1 MGSKLGI
8 ILSLFFAIFVF
19 IFSADLITLQ
29 ANYSNL
35 ETIANTVGEMFS
47 KEGGA
52 AFRKINE
59 YLKHQKGVELILEN
73 TTFKYGEFK
82 EVTEDTNIFIYPP
95 YQFKAVDALIT
106 NFHLPKSTLLMLVS
120 ALAGKENIMSAYKI
134 ATESSYRFFSFGDA
148 MFIK

>member
-35 ETIANTVGEMFS
+35 ETMANTVGEMFS

-59 YLKHQKGVELILEN
+59 YLKHQKGVELVLEN

-82 EVTEDTNIFIYPP
+82 DFALTKHYVGVLIFNEPIKISVKRTVLLGQYEGIY
-95 YQFKAVDALIT
+95 
-106 NFHLPKSTLLMLVS
+106 
-120 ALAGKENIMSAYKI
+120 
-134 ATESSYRFFSFGDA
+134 
-148 MFIK
+148 

>member
-59 YLKHQKGVELILEN
+59 YLKRQNGVELILED

-82 EVTEDTNIFIYPP
+82 DFDINE
-95 YQFKAVDALIT
+95 
-106 NFHLPKSTLLMLVS
+106 
-120 ALAGKENIMSAYKI
+120 ALAMNKGISEYQIEI
-134 ATESSYRFFSFGDA
+134 AASLSKNYRKDD
-148 MFIK
+148 K